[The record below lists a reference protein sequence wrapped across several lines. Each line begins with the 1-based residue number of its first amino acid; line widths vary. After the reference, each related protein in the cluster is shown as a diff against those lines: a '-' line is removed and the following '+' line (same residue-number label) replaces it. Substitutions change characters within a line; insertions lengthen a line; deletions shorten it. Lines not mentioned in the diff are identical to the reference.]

1 MILRFDIK
9 DFEVLF
15 DQSSEEFY
23 IDLCDFKYAI
33 CSEIEFTG
41 IIEPSIKFEF
51 TGELER
57 EETVLG
63 KVYSL
68 GKYGEE
74 RDEVFQTI
82 EDIRNANVDVITIGQ
97 YLQPTKKHLP
107 VKKFITPE
115 EFNEFG
121 DFARSLG
128 FRHVES
134 SPLVRSSYHAE
145 KHIH

>member
-1 MILRFDIK
+1 MKLSFDIT
-9 DFEVLF
+9 DFEVMF

-33 CSEIEFTG
+33 CSEIEFAG
-41 IIEPSIKFEF
+41 VIEPSTKFEF

-74 RDEVFQTI
+74 FRDEVQAICTADLSRWRTEKEKVYFNT
-82 EDIRNANVDVITIGQ
+82 NVD
-97 YLQPTKKHLP
+97 L
-107 VKKFITPE
+107 
-115 EFNEFG
+115 
-121 DFARSLG
+121 D
-128 FRHVES
+128 
-134 SPLVRSSYHAE
+134 
-145 KHIH
+145 

>member
-1 MILRFDIK
+1 MKFSFDIT
-9 DFEVLF
+9 DFEVMF
-15 DQSSEEFY
+15 CQEKEEFY

-41 IIEPSIKFEF
+41 IIEPSIKLEF

-74 RDEVFQTI
+74 REEVQAICTADLSRWKDEKGKIIFNTSI
-82 EDIRNANVDVITIGQ
+82 
-97 YLQPTKKHLP
+97 YL
-107 VKKFITPE
+107 
-115 EFNEFG
+115 
-121 DFARSLG
+121 D
-128 FRHVES
+128 
-134 SPLVRSSYHAE
+134 
-145 KHIH
+145 